1 MRAFVSNSF
10 MSIET
15 ETLFCLGRVRGLVNF
30 RTMPS
35 SLSPSERNKFL
46 ASALR
51 STYFGYGQRG
61 GDADNIMQMD
71 NDQGATMF

>member
-1 MRAFVSNSF
+1 MRSF
-10 MSIET
+10 QIRLRQSKMK
-15 ETLFCLGRVRGLVNF
+15 LCFCLGRIRGLVNF

-51 STYFGYGQRG
+51 STYFGYGQRS